1 MGNKEMKFYRR
12 ERHLDSVIKHGLL
25 EENLLN
31 NGRKRALRQNFKTPQ
46 QFRLQK
52 F

>member
-12 ERHLDSVIKHGLL
+12 ERYLDLVIKYGLL

-31 NGRKRALRQNFKTPQ
+31 NGRKRV
-46 QFRLQK
+46 FR
-52 F
+52 